1 LPAFYHNTSAGGERA
16 SPCYNCFMTTQPRIV
31 FMGSPEFAVPTL
43 RALAESY
50 PVVGVVTQPD
60 KPAGRGRKPTPPPVK
75 RVAEA
80 LGLPVMQPRRLRA
93 PEAYEQLAAWQP
105 DLIVVA
111 AYGQILRPNVLAL
124 PRYGCINV
132 HASLLPRWRGASP
145 IQHAI
150 LHGDAET
157 GITIMLM
164 DEGMDTGPILTQE
177 ALPIAPDDTAGT
189 LSAKL
194 SQLGARL
201 LLETLP
207 GYLEGRIRP
216 RPQPEEGVT
225 YAPLLKKA
233 DGELDFTQPAEAL
246 ARRVRAFNPWPG
258 AFTLWKDRPLK
269 IHRAHAAPLASPG
282 AGVRLIVEGLPAI
295 GTGEGVLVLDEV
307 QPAGKKP
314 MPGEVFLRGARG
326 WEE

>member
-1 LPAFYHNTSAGGERA
+1 MN
-16 SPCYNCFMTTQPRIV
+16 TQPRIV
-31 FMGSPEFAVPTL
+31 FMGSPDFAVPTL
-43 RALAESY
+43 QALAAAY

-75 RVAEA
+75 RIAEG
-80 LGLPVMQPRRLRA
+80 LGIPVMQPRRLRT
-93 PEAYEQLAAWQP
+93 PEAYTQLQAWQP

-177 ALPIAPDDTAGT
+177 AVAIAADETAGT
-189 LSAKL
+189 LSVKL
-194 SQLGARL
+194 AALGARL

-216 RPQPEEGVT
+216 KPQPEEGVT

-233 DGELDFTQPAEAL
+233 DGELDFSQPAEAL

-258 AFTLWKDRPLK
+258 AFTFWKGQPLK
-269 IHRAHAAPLASPG
+269 IHRAHAAPMASPG
-282 AGVRLIVEGLPAI
+282 AGVRTVVDDRPAV
-295 GTGEGVLVLDEV
+295 GTSEGVLVLDEV

-326 WEE
+326 WLEPPHT